1 MSPARVLSRVDVPAL
16 RLLLVVALLLV
27 AAPASAVKIMSW
39 NVLNYPGASGPS
51 RDDDLRAVISAV
63 DPDIVVMQEI
73 QNSAGAA
80 TMKTN
85 VFDVIG
91 PGQWTQ
97 ATFTNGNDSDNA
109 LYFRTGEFVEVEF
122 GEVNTFP
129 RETDWW
135 RLRSATSAV
144 TSTGFVIYSTHLKA
158 SQGSDNVE
166 QRRIA
171 ARAIRD
177 DMILRWD
184 AGQPVMVMGDF
195 NLYTSSEPAWGA
207 LTGNPIEPAQLY
219 DPIDEAGSW
228 NNNAV
233 FAAVH
238 TQSTRSVTQSDGGAT
253 GGMDSRFDFILVD
266 ADLQDT
272 EGWDF
277 LAGTYDAFG
286 QDGQHFNSS
295 INAAPTNAAV
305 GQDLANNLFAA
316 SDHLPVVLELQEPAQ
331 LQFLP
336 EVFAIG
342 PVLEGESVIESLQLR
357 NTALAPVDEL
367 DFEVVATEPGV
378 LLGGDTA
385 GELEAGEIANV
396 NVAVDTATPRVFTG
410 GLQLTTDDPGRSDV
424 LVPFEGAVVRP
435 AVPSL
440 GDTSVVESTT
450 IALSDAEATTEEMS
464 YTVANVGADSVQA
477 GVYVSGTQIGGT
489 DAARFSLLDPATYF
503 VRDTPLDRRV
513 EVDLNGLDAG
523 TTIEATVTLTT
534 QDDFLVQGASPRAT
548 LVVTL
553 QATVAGGATSAP
565 PVISATTLHPP
576 VPSPFNPRTEV
587 RFDLARA
594 GTVTL
599 EVLDVRGRRVRTLIE
614 GRLDAGRHAPV
625 WDGTDDGG
633 RAAASGVYLFRLRT
647 TDGNQVRRA
656 VLVR

>member
-1 MSPARVLSRVDVPAL
+1 MSPARVHSRYDVSVL
-16 RLLLVVALLLV
+16 RLLLVAAVLLV
-27 AAPASAVKIMSW
+27 TSPASAVKIMSW
-39 NVLNYPGASGPS
+39 NTLNYPGSTGAA
-51 RDDDLRAVISAV
+51 RADDFRAVVAAV

-73 QNSAGAA
+73 RDSDGAA
-80 TMKTN
+80 AMQSN
-85 VFDVIG
+85 VFDVISPNG
-91 PGQWTQ
+91 WTQ

-109 LYFRTGEFVEVEF
+109 LYFRTGEWVEVEF

-135 RLRSATSAV
+135 RLRLATSAD
-144 TSTGFVIYSTHLKA
+144 TSPGFVIYSTHLKA

-166 QRRIA
+166 DRRVA

-177 DMILRWD
+177 HMILSWTE
-184 AGQPVMVMGDF
+184 GQPVMVMGDF
-195 NLYTSSEPAWGA
+195 NIYTSSEPAWGA
-207 LTGNPIEPAQLY
+207 LAGNPIEPAQLF
-219 DPIDEAGSW
+219 DPIDQVGSW
-228 NNNAV
+228 NNNAS

-238 TQSTRSVTQSDGGAT
+238 TQSTRSVSQPDGGST
-253 GGMDSRFDFILVD
+253 GGMDDRFDFILID

-272 EGWDF
+272 EAWDY
-277 LAGTYDAFG
+277 LPGTYEAFG
-286 QDGQHFNSS
+286 QDGLHFNSS
-295 INAAPTNAAV
+295 INSAPTNAAV

-331 LQFLP
+331 LQYLP

-342 PVLEGESVIESLQLR
+342 PVLEGESIIETFQLR

-367 DFEVVATEPGV
+367 DFEVVTTEPGV
-378 LLGGDTA
+378 ILGGDTS
-385 GELEAGEIANV
+385 GELQAGEIASV

-435 AVPSL
+435 SVPSL
-440 GDTSVVESTT
+440 SDTSVVEAQT
-450 IALSDAEATTEEMS
+450 IVLDDAEAGAEEMS
-464 YTVANVGADSVQA
+464 YTVANFGADEVQA
-477 GVYVSGTQIGGT
+477 GVYVSGTQITGP
-489 DAARFSLLDPATYF
+489 DAARFSLLDPAAYF
-503 VRDTPLDRRV
+503 VRETPLNRRV

-523 TTIEATVTLTT
+523 TTVEATVTLTT

-565 PVISATTLHPP
+565 PTVAATTLHPP

-599 EVLDVRGRRVRTLIE
+599 EILDVRGRRVRTLVE
-614 GRLDAGRHAPV
+614 GHLDAGRHAPV
-625 WDGTDDGG
+625 WDGTDDAG
-633 RAAASGVYLFRLRT
+633 RSAASGVYLFRLRT
-647 TDGNQVRRA
+647 ADGSQVRRA